1 MNPDLAKLQPYPFER
16 LRQLLAG
23 NKPPAAL
30 PHINLSIGEPKH
42 ATPQLIFDALTAA
55 LPTLASYPLTLGTD
69 ALRESIAA
77 WLARRYALPRI
88 DPATQVMPVAGSR
101 EALFAFAQTV
111 VDRTRA
117 ARVVMPNPF
126 YQIYEGAALLAGA
139 EPLFLPC
146 TPENGF
152 RMDFGTVDPATWSK
166 VQLVYACSPGNPH
179 GRVISLNEWREL
191 FDLADRH
198 GFIIA
203 SDECY
208 SEIYFDE
215 ASPPLG
221 GLQAAAL
228 LGRSGFERLVA
239 FGSLSKRSNAPGLR
253 SGFVAGDVEVLKK
266 FLLYRT
272 YHGTALSP
280 ALQAASVAAW
290 RDEAHVIEN
299 RRKYA
304 AKFLHATPIVQQAL
318 QTDTPDAAFYLWA
331 RTPIDDAEFAR
342 RLHAQFNV
350 TVLPGSYLSRTRD
363 GFNPGAG
370 FVRIALVAE
379 EAEVMEAARRI
390 AEFGRSL

>member
-23 NKPPAAL
+23 NRPPATL

-42 ATPQLIFDALTAA
+42 ATPGLIFDALTAA

-77 WLARRYALPRI
+77 WLARRYALPQI

-111 VDRTRA
+111 VDRTHA
-117 ARVVMPNPF
+117 ARVVIPNPF

-152 RMDFGTVDPATWSK
+152 RMDFGSIDAAVWPQ
-166 VQLVYACSPGNPH
+166 VQLVYVCSPGNPH
-179 GRVISLNEWREL
+179 GRVMPLQEWREL
-191 FDLADRH
+191 FALADRH

-215 ASPPLG
+215 AAPPLG
-221 GLQAAAL
+221 GLQAAAA
-228 LGRSGFERLVA
+228 LGRPGFERLVA

-253 SGFVAGDVEVLKK
+253 SGFVAGDAAVLKK
-266 FLLYRT
+266 FLLDRT
-272 YHGTALSP
+272 DHGTAMSP
-280 ALQAASVAAW
+280 AVQAASVAAW
-290 RDEAHVIEN
+290 RDEAHVIDN
-299 RRKYA
+299 RRRYA
-304 AKFLHATPIVQQAL
+304 AKFRQATPVIQQAL
-318 QTDTPDAAFYLWA
+318 RTEVPDAAFYLWA

-342 RLHAQFNV
+342 GLHDRFNV
-350 TVLPGSYLSRTRD
+350 TVLPGSYLSRARD

-390 AEFGRSL
+390 ADFGRSL

>member
-1 MNPDLAKLQPYPFER
+1 MNPDLARLQPYPFER
-16 LRQLLAG
+16 LRQLLAA
-23 NKPPAAL
+23 NTPPAAL
-30 PHINLSIGEPKH
+30 AHINLSIGEPKH
-42 ATPQLIFDALTAA
+42 PTPTLIFDALTAA
-55 LPTLASYPLTLGTD
+55 LPTLSSYPSTLGID
-69 ALRESIAA
+69 ALRESVAT
-77 WLARRYALPRI
+77 WLTRRYQLPRI

-111 VDRTRA
+111 IDRKREA
-117 ARVVMPNPF
+117 HVVIPNPF

-152 RMDFGTVDPATWSK
+152 RMDFASVDAATWSR
-166 VQLVYACSPGNPH
+166 VQLVYVCSPGNPH
-179 GRVISLNEWREL
+179 GRVMQLPEWREL
-191 FDLADRH
+191 FELADRH
-198 GFIIA
+198 DFIIA

-215 ASPPLG
+215 ATPPLG
-221 GLQAAAL
+221 GLQAAIAC
-228 LGRSGFERLVA
+228 GRSNFERLVT

-253 SGFVAGDVEVLKK
+253 SGFVAGDASVLRS

-280 ALQAASVAAW
+280 VAQAASVAAW
-290 RDEAHVIEN
+290 RDEAHVVEN

-304 AKFLHATPIVQQAL
+304 AKFRHATPIVQQAL
-318 QTDTPDAAFYLWA
+318 QTTMPEAAFYLWA

-342 RLHAQFNV
+342 QLHARFNV
-350 TVLPGSYLSRTRD
+350 TVLPGSFLSRTRN
-363 GFNPGAG
+363 GFNPGTG

-379 EAEVMEAARRI
+379 EGEVMEAARRI

>member
-253 SGFVAGDVEVLKK
+253 SGFVAGDAEVLKK